1 MSKMSPV
8 EVEIREQWQPIFEG
22 LKADYAAYMTREA
35 TALLA
40 KYDRRQLRGLYN
52 AWGHDGNFF
61 RELGQKLIDG
71 LYDRPSQVVQ
81 EPSLNVAAVEKLSAR
96 LAEDAIESM
105 ILKLISKLGRLEKAT
120 LLSVDVN
127 TGCMQF
133 FGSIDGNNVFLEQAR
148 IINCSSKGKLFH
160 QWPARITL
168 NGEKVSEA
176 AFKKLVA

>member
-8 EVEIREQWQPIFEG
+8 EAAIRAQWTPIFEG

-71 LYDRPSQVVQ
+71 LYDRPSQVAQ
-81 EPSLNVAAVEKLSAR
+81 EPSLNVAAVEKLSTR

-105 ILKLISKLGRLEKAT
+105 ILKLIAKLGRLEEAT
-120 LLSVDVN
+120 LLSVNVN
-127 TGCMQF
+127 TGWMQF
-133 FGSIDGNNVFLEQAR
+133 SGSVDGKKVFLEQSR

-168 NGEKVSEA
+168 EGKKVSEA